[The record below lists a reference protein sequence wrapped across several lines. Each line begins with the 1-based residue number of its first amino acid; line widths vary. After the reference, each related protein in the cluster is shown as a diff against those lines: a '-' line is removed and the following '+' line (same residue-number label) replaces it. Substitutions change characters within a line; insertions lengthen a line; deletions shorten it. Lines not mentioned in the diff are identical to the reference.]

1 MITKFKKDDYNTL
14 ILTFDKNSDIV
25 TFENDIK
32 EAEKLG
38 LKYLFRVFVT
48 YERNTPPNYETKM
61 EELNLQ
67 VNELLLESPIKD
79 VNYTASV
86 LGDYFPE
93 AYVAA
98 SEERDGCSIVP
109 VNLLSTL
116 PMNEFKNKENVK
128 RKVNRKF

>member
-1 MITKFKKDDYNTL
+1 MTRFKDDDYNTL
-14 ILTFDKNSDIV
+14 VLTFDKNSDIV

-32 EAEKLG
+32 EAEELG

-48 YERNTPPNYETKM
+48 YGRNTPPNYESKM

-86 LGDYFPE
+86 LEDYFPE
-93 AYVAA
+93 AYIAA
-98 SEERDGCSIVP
+98 SEERDGCSIVL
-109 VNLLSTL
+109 VNLLSAL
-116 PMNEFKNKENVK
+116 SMNEFKNKRNVK
-128 RKVNRKF
+128 QNIKK

>member
-1 MITKFKKDDYNTL
+1 MTRFKNEDYNTL
-14 ILTFDKNSDIV
+14 VLTFDKNSDIV

-32 EAEKLG
+32 EAEELG

-48 YERNTPPNYETKM
+48 YGKNTTSNYESKM

-79 VNYTASV
+79 VSYSASV
-86 LGDYFPE
+86 LGDFYPE
-93 AYVAA
+93 AYVAV

-109 VNLLSTL
+109 VNLLSAL
-116 PMNEFKNKENVK
+116 PMREFKKKNNVK
-128 RKVNRKF
+128 QNIKKC

>member
-1 MITKFKKDDYNTL
+1 MTRFKNEDYNTL
-14 ILTFDKNSDIV
+14 VLTFDKNSNIV

-32 EAEKLG
+32 EAEELG

-48 YERNTPPNYETKM
+48 YGKNTTSNYESKM

-79 VNYTASV
+79 VSYSASV
-86 LGDYFPE
+86 LGDFYPE
-93 AYVAA
+93 AYVAV

-109 VNLLSTL
+109 VNLLSAL
-116 PMNEFKNKENVK
+116 PMREFKKKNNVK
-128 RKVNRKF
+128 QNIKKC

>member
-1 MITKFKKDDYNTL
+1 MTRFKNEDYNTL
-14 ILTFDKNSDIV
+14 VLTFDKNSDIV

-32 EAEKLG
+32 EAEELG

-48 YERNTPPNYETKM
+48 YGKNTTSNYESKM

-79 VNYTASV
+79 VSYSASV
-86 LGDYFPE
+86 LGDFYPE
-93 AYVAA
+93 AYVAV

-109 VNLLSTL
+109 VNLLSAL
-116 PMNEFKNKENVK
+116 PMREFKKKNNVK
-128 RKVNRKF
+128 QKIKKC